1 MSSRRCRFI
10 ENVERRL
17 AVLKLE
23 MTDISKSFFGVQ
35 VLHQV
40 SLRVEKGTI
49 HALIGEN
56 GAGKSTLMN
65 ILGGVYSL
73 DNGIVKVDE
82 KDVHDLTVRKAE
94 ALGIAFVHQEV
105 NLFNDLLVYENIFM
119 GKELTKHGLLNRKE
133 MIQRTN
139 ALFADLHVD
148 MKATDLVGTLSTGKK
163 QLLEIAKA
171 CPTEERELGAFMR
184 LLASSGLGR
193 LLRPKAPRG
202 PDGGQPPYDAS
213 SLLAAI
219 LFAFSDTG
227 GTVRDVADSCRF
239 DLRYRYLTSDAKPG
253 KSTVAGFISRVI
265 APNADA
271 IFRGVTGS
279 IMSAMGGSPVGEVFV
294 DGSKFEAN
302 ANKYKFTFRSRKRAL
317 GLLARAGCL
326 IRGNGMPFPEKP
338 EPPYSRLIGE
348 AVSEVGRRLSAAGKD
363 PAGSPRGRGHRADPE
378 VRLFRTLSALLG
390 RMLAYEETDR
400 ICGPGRNSFY
410 KTDRDATAMCLKE
423 DYYSGAGSNMHAAYN
438 VQIAVS
444 SGIIVG
450 YYVSQDRSD
459 SRTLPAFLGRMRGM
473 WGSYPAAVCADAGYG
488 SAENYSFLA
497 AAGISC
503 YVKYKASL
511 FILDEPTTALSNEEI
526 NNLFRIINELKA
538 QGNTFIFISH
548 KMPEIFRLCDDYTVL
563 RNGEMV
569 LSGHLKD
576 TNPQEVTKAIVG
588 EKYQNKEVYASRELG
603 PVCLRLVNYSG
614 EGFSN
619 INLEVHQ
626 GEIIGF
632 TGLHGSG
639 SSELMQAMFGITKA
653 TSGEFIANQKSLTGA
668 SVKKVMQNHIGMVPA
683 NRKENSVFGDL
694 NLLDNLCIADFSV
707 EPGPLFHLRREEKQF
722 GRYQDELAIK
732 ANSQKDL
739 LLSLSGGNQQKVII
753 ARWLKTNADILLLDN
768 PTQGIDV
775 GAKNEIYRLLI
786 QLAQSGKTILFNTLE
801 IPEIQKCADRCVVFY
816 HGRIEAVLERNE
828 ISDEKVMMYATH
840 ANKVGGDKQ

>member
-171 CPTEERELGAFMR
+171 
-184 LLASSGLGR
+184 
-193 LLRPKAPRG
+193 
-202 PDGGQPPYDAS
+202 
-213 SLLAAI
+213 
-219 LFAFSDTG
+219 LF
-227 GTVRDVADSCRF
+227 C
-239 DLRYRYLTSDAKPG
+239 
-253 KSTVAGFISRVI
+253 
-265 APNADA
+265 
-271 IFRGVTGS
+271 
-279 IMSAMGGSPVGEVFV
+279 
-294 DGSKFEAN
+294 
-302 ANKYKFTFRSRKRAL
+302 
-317 GLLARAGCL
+317 
-326 IRGNGMPFPEKP
+326 
-338 EPPYSRLIGE
+338 
-348 AVSEVGRRLSAAGKD
+348 
-363 PAGSPRGRGHRADPE
+363 
-378 VRLFRTLSALLG
+378 
-390 RMLAYEETDR
+390 
-400 ICGPGRNSFY
+400 
-410 KTDRDATAMCLKE
+410 
-423 DYYSGAGSNMHAAYN
+423 
-438 VQIAVS
+438 
-444 SGIIVG
+444 
-450 YYVSQDRSD
+450 
-459 SRTLPAFLGRMRGM
+459 
-473 WGSYPAAVCADAGYG
+473 
-488 SAENYSFLA
+488 
-497 AAGISC
+497 
-503 YVKYKASL
+503 KASL